1 MSIATLARKS
11 RAQRGA
17 STRTGWTLATTKS
30 GNCPGPCGGGAPA
43 KQQSF
48 RRLMKNKARPGVEQ
62 EARTYPSGCRCTR
75 TQRVEG
81 TWGTSPE
88 IVAEAVGSV
97 FTQGEV
103 TGTLIAAVSV
113 FGEGHGIFQ
122 MADCQSVFMGQED
135 GGNDIVGIDADGVT
149 VTLTP
154 EALGL
159 PIDTFFPPCRGCCPP
174 VATWKKTNDP
184 KGEQSIGYYL
194 WRKKQLTHNCIKH
207 CIPHREHYNE
217 NPFLNTFIQLLST
230 NVQIQ
235 ATIYDVWSQ
244 PPGGQIFTYGDT
256 QNVKLSGTM
265 NVGGNA
271 PTPIGPPFHPP
282 PDIWSAAL
290 GSGSTPANG
299 AEFYGYIYY
308 DTHSVAVQPGPGQ
321 PPSPAPP
328 GWRFV
333 LLQASGAPAA
343 GPFPAAAVL
352 GYASGSLVD
361 GPPSSGWTVTG
372 IACSNCP
379 PNVSTSNW
387 PSAVEISH
395 TLHWRQVDCASSP
408 CDNVGCKCNCNKSMG
423 GTACCVVHKTMLP
436 LSNSENIAWVV
447 EERTC
452 LQTSKPD
459 PRNPN
464 TC

>member
-30 GNCPGPCGGGAPA
+30 GNCPDPCGGGAPA

-62 EARTYPSGCRCTR
+62 EAPCCTR

-81 TWGTSPE
+81 SWTDIGLLPPLLGD
-88 IVAEAVGSV
+88 VYAQNQGSLTAPV
-97 FTQGEV
+97 WV
-103 TGTLIAAVSV
+103 LGTLLKA
-113 FGEGHGIFQ
+113 GDTYGIFE
-122 MADCQSVFMGQED
+122 MSDCDSEFNTVALISSPADYDEQNASILDVASVS
-135 GGNDIVGIDADGVT
+135 
-149 VTLTP
+149 P
-154 EALGL
+154 
-159 PIDTFFPPCRGCCPP
+159 PIDTYAPCDCCPP

-207 CIPHREHYNE
+207 CIPHREHYNATCTRTQRVE
-217 NPFLNTFIQLLST
+217 GDWIDGVPVAGTVYEQRQPHGYISGTLLSFDT
-230 NVQIQ
+230 TSDPQYGVFQMRDCNSSFLTEAAG
-235 ATIYDVWSQ
+235 ATVISNRHSLLGV
-244 PPGGQIFTYGDT
+244 GAIKTRDT
-256 QNVKLSGTM
+256 IV
-265 NVGGNA
+265 
-271 PTPIGPPFHPP
+271 P
-282 PDIWSAAL
+282 
-290 GSGSTPANG
+290 
-299 AEFYGYIYY
+299 
-308 DTHSVAVQPGPGQ
+308 
-321 PPSPAPP
+321 
-328 GWRFV
+328 
-333 LLQASGAPAA
+333 GAP
-343 GPFPAAAVL
+343 FE
-352 GYASGSLVD
+352 
-361 GPPSSGWTVTG
+361 
-372 IACSNCP
+372 
-379 PNVSTSNW
+379 TSC
-387 PSAVEISH
+387 H
-395 TLHWRQVDCASSP
+395 GP

-447 EERTC
+447 EDRTC